1 VLKPIPSGIDEQR
14 LIFKDHKCRR
24 EQGFIFIHQIRPE
37 VSILRVIISSTSKP
51 VIILTPRLALMEDTC
66 YLNT

>member
-37 VSILRVIISSTSKP
+37 VSILRVIISSTSKICDNSDSTLGP
-51 VIILTPRLALMEDTC
+51 NGRHLLS
-66 YLNT
+66 